1 MHPDLDRV
9 GALTRLLRAL
19 PEEAEQ
25 PYDFGEF
32 QRRARQRA
40 RAGRGLAGGQRLAA
54 AAVIAAS
61 VIAMLIRFDGS
72 APPGLRPQAAA
83 GPPPPASAN
92 MAWPAA
98 TPSVR
103 AEVMERWLA
112 SLPTEPA
119 VARVGNRAAV
129 TGLEDRIAQLDDLL
143 SAARAAQ
150 AQPARLAALQQERTR
165 LMGALVEVRYA
176 ETLADAAR

>member
-1 MHPDLDRV
+1 MHPDLDR
-9 GALTRLLRAL
+9 GGTLTRLLREL
-19 PEEAEQ
+19 PEEGEQ
-25 PYDFGEF
+25 PYGFGEF

-40 RAGRGLAGGQRLAA
+40 RAGSGLAGGRRLAA
-54 AAVIAAS
+54 ATVIAS
-61 VIAMLIRFDGS
+61 TLIALLMRFDGL

-83 GPPPPASAN
+83 GPPASAN
-92 MAWPAA
+92 TPPPAA
-98 TPSVR
+98 APSVR

-119 VARVGNRAAV
+119 VARMGNRAAV

-150 AQPARLAALQQERTR
+150 AQPARLAALQQQRTR
-165 LMGALVEVRYA
+165 LVGALVEVRYA